1 MEKREKMITQQIKI
15 SEIFADHY
23 AKISRAT
30 HLKEINKEENTRKP
44 TKPFTERTET
54 SYKTEKHSTRGK
66 YHTSSD
72 DQIATTRNIEVPTRP
87 I

>member
-1 MEKREKMITQQIKI
+1 MITQHNEIA
-15 SEIFADHY
+15 EIFADHY

-54 SYKTEKHSTRGK
+54 SHKTTEKHSTRGK

-72 DQIATTRNIEVPTRP
+72 DQIASYY
-87 I
+87 